1 MIEALKVLLAFS
13 LIIVLLRIKWPLGTS
28 MLVGAAV
35 LALLYG
41 QGPSGLA
48 EIGRLTLSDRLTI
61 ELIVI
66 LTLITAFSAVLR
78 ESGTLDRLTSSL
90 KQLAHST
97 RLVAAGL
104 PALIGLLPMP
114 GGALFSAPM
123 VDSAFEGIPL
133 SAERKSFINHWFRH
147 IWEYC
152 WPLYPGVIL
161 TVELTGY
168 ELGRFILYQLPL
180 TAVAI
185 IAGTWASLRHIP
197 APVTAHQAETH
208 DHPIR
213 QGFVSFLPILVVIV
227 LSIGLGLHLI
237 IAFLIGIALSL
248 WMGRNHFEHPIRSV
262 LLKSLSLNTVV
273 LIVGIMAFKQ
283 TLESTGVIGSM
294 ADTFARYGIPP
305 FPLFIIIPF
314 LVGLVS
320 GLTIA
325 PVGVAFP
332 IIFPLIDLT
341 GNGIGYV
348 VLAYASG
355 FAGVILSPVHLCLI
369 LTREYF
375 HAEMGGIYRLLWLPT
390 AALIVAGAAICL
402 WMMR

>member
-1 MIEALKVLLAFS
+1 M
-13 LIIVLLRIKWPLGTS
+13 
-28 MLVGAAV
+28 
-35 LALLYG
+35 
-41 QGPSGLA
+41 
-48 EIGRLTLSDRLTI
+48 
-61 ELIVI
+61 
-66 LTLITAFSAVLR
+66 
-78 ESGTLDRLTSSL
+78 
-90 KQLAHST
+90 
-97 RLVAAGL
+97 
-104 PALIGLLPMP
+104 
-114 GGALFSAPM
+114 
-123 VDSAFEGIPL
+123 
-133 SAERKSFINHWFRH
+133 
-147 IWEYC
+147 
-152 WPLYPGVIL
+152 
-161 TVELTGY
+161 TGY

-185 IAGTWASLRHIP
+185 VAGALAALRHIP
-197 APVTAHQAETH
+197 PPAVSHKAAEH

-213 QGFVSFLPILVVIV
+213 QAFVSFLPILVVIV

-237 IAFLIGIALSL
+237 IAFLIGIALSV
-248 WMGRNHFEHPIRSV
+248 WMGRNQFEHPIRSV
-262 LLKSLSLNTVV
+262 LLKSISLNTVF

-283 TLESTGVIGSM
+283 TLESTEAIDLI
-294 ADTFARYGIPP
+294 ADTFSRYGIPP

-320 GLTIA
+320 GLSVA
-325 PVGVAFP
+325 FVGVAFP

-390 AALIVAGAAICL
+390 ASLIVAGAAICL
-402 WMMR
+402 WMIR